1 MVLKKYKAAVFVNGC
16 FFHHHDN
23 CRRTY
28 IPKSNVDYWTNKFE
42 KNRFNDLK
50 SRSELEQMGYRVFT
64 IWECEIE
71 DDFEERIDKLKKRN
85 LR

>member
-1 MVLKKYKAAVFVNGC
+1 M
-16 FFHHHDN
+16 
-23 CRRTY
+23 
-28 IPKSNVDYWTNKFE
+28 DYWTNKFE